1 MVSSLEE
8 AKACFLE
15 PLDLLNKSYIF
26 MPLNNNKIIEKTLS
40 DQGSHWSL
48 LIINLEDTTL
58 THYDSLLGGANLIE
72 AKLFFQKYK
81 SYFKLTR
88 FIEAENYPQ
97 QNNSSDCGI
106 FVCGKIH
113 SFFLNIIK

>member
-1 MVSSLEE
+1 MCSSLDE

-26 MPLNNNKIIEKTLS
+26 MPLNNNKIIEKTLN

-48 LIINLEDTTL
+48 LIINLNDSIL
-58 THYDSLLGGANLIE
+58 THYDSLSGGANQTE

-81 SYFKLTR
+81 SYFRLDK
-88 FIEAENYPQ
+88 FIEADNYPR

-106 FVCGKIH
+106 FVCGKN
-113 SFFLNIIK
+113 LV